1 MDRETTDNTAGEKA
15 QASAPEASTEG
26 EDPRP
31 RVTWGADSA
40 SESKKEPVP
49 NWIWAAIGITLFL
62 VVAIVLYGIELNAT
76 RRDHSNL
83 GPISSLLPL
92 GYHGL
97 HAGKIHCPAQVNRT
111 KKEVQMNSVQLVGRL
126 ATEIELREVTGDSK
140 VCSFILAVDRS
151 GDEADFPILP
161 TAQSSGSS
169 SPGGMHSRT
178 PPWLGPGPA
187 YVYLFSGVDPP
198 AKMKSTLKLANGG
211 EPCRVKKRKP
221 KAELSTSRNSLNR

>member
-76 RRDHSNL
+76 RD
-83 GPISSLLPL
+83 
-92 GYHGL
+92 
-97 HAGKIHCPAQVNRT
+97 
-111 KKEVQMNSVQLVGRL
+111 
-126 ATEIELREVTGDSK
+126 VT
-140 VCSFILAVDRS
+140 I
-151 GDEADFPILP
+151 P
-161 TAQSSGSS
+161 T
-169 SPGGMHSRT
+169 
-178 PPWLGPGPA
+178 
-187 YVYLFSGVDPP
+187 
-198 AKMKSTLKLANGG
+198 
-211 EPCRVKKRKP
+211 
-221 KAELSTSRNSLNR
+221 